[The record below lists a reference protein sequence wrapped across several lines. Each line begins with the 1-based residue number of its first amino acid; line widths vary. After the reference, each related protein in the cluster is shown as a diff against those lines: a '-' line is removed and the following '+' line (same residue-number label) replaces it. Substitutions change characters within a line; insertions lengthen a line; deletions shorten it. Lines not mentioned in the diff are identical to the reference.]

1 MLFIHKEIAGSEYGF
16 SQPEH
21 SFQDQKNNQQPTFS
35 KEERKKYIA
44 KKRILGFNFPLTSIT
59 SEFHPKKLK
68 RISLTSLFNCNHIHS
83 VFPYLDENFSA
94 KDKNLI
100 TESGYVNLI
109 KGAYPDSVASF
120 CLLLGYFSSGKGKIE
135 WI

>member
-21 SFQDQKNNQQPTFS
+21 SFQDWKNNQQPTTFS
-35 KEERKKYIA
+35 KEERKKYIT
-44 KKRILGFNFPLTSIT
+44 KKRIPRFNLPLTSVP

-83 VFPYLDENFSA
+83 VLLFPDENFLA
-94 KDKNLI
+94 KDKNLV
-100 TESGYVNLI
+100 TESEYANLI
-109 KGAYPDSVASF
+109 KLEPKTIIELKYTAYKD
-120 CLLLGYFSSGKGKIE
+120 L
-135 WI
+135 